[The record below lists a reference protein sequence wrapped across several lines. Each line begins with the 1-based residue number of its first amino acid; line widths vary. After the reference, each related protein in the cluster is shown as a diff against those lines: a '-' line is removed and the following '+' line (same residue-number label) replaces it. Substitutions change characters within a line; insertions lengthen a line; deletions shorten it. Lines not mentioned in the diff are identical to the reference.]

1 MTASR
6 SPATPDLMA
15 LICLIGG
22 AMRGVWGTDFLTK
35 LVLIGTF
42 SRPLGQAL
50 DAWLLVEERY
60 ADREFYL
67 SNRNDEDGWGGEDE
81 FRKGWD
87 GKLGRVALWR
97 HVTRFGLAVLVPI
110 QWGDMIREPEPPVAT
125 RSWSVARLLAG
136 LSFFRIFSPASSA
149 APSLDLFV
157 PLSKH
162 YSASIIRKS

>member
-6 SPATPDLMA
+6 SPAPPDLMA
-15 LICLIGG
+15 LLCLIGG

-67 SNRNDEDGWGGEDE
+67 SDRKDEDGWGGEDE
-81 FRKGWD
+81 IRPGWT
-87 GKLGRVALWR
+87 GQLGRVALWR

-110 QWGDMIREPEPPVAT
+110 QWGDMIRKPEPPVAL
-125 RSWSVARLLAG
+125 RGWSVARLLAG
-136 LSFFRIFSPASSA
+136 LSFFKLFSPVLA
-149 APSLDLFV
+149 A
-157 PLSKH
+157 
-162 YSASIIRKS
+162 A